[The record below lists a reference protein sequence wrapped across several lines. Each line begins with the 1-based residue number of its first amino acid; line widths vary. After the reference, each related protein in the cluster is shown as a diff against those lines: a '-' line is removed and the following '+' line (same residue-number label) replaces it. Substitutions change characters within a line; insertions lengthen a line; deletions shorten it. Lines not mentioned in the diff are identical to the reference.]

1 MHRGCSWTCA
11 CSGAGMLGGPR
22 CNEEC
27 SRSAAPVRP
36 RIHNMF
42 SQGSSTGGGCGGGGA
57 GHFNLFTAW
66 SNWTKRLGH
75 PRGRSI
81 CFSSGQSGSCA
92 GTQSTV
98 NILWGPAKILPA
110 VGGKNRKYKNPSGL
124 DITPSPRP
132 SPSELDIIFN
142 KSRLS

>member
-1 MHRGCSWTCA
+1 MAPAAMRNALGPQHRSDQGFTTCF
-11 CSGAGMLGGPR
+11 PKDR
-22 CNEEC
+22 
-27 SRSAAPVRP
+27 AP
-36 RIHNMF
+36 
-42 SQGSSTGGGCGGGGA
+42 GGGCGGGGA

-110 VGGKNRKYKNPSGL
+110 VGGKNRKYKNPSEL
-124 DITPSPRP
+124 DITPSP